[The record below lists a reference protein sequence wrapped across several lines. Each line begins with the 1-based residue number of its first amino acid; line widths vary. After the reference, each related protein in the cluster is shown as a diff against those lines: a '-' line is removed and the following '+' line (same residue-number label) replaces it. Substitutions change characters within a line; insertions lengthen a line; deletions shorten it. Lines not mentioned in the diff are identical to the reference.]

1 MKTRNCIHSRR
12 STKTAELVILSSSLL
27 LSTVGCSSSSNS
39 NGTCASGSGPVAG
52 SADNHCVDSSGAP
65 ITQTIGM
72 CTTDGTSMGT
82 ATGST
87 GTSMGGQTTGT
98 QDFVVRYSN
107 AANDDDCKYSVSFQN
122 SCVALNTPVTFTVN
136 LKRKAD
142 GSAATGADP
151 NSPEIYMAD
160 DASHISP
167 SNNIKAPE
175 GPAGTYAIGPIVFD
189 KSGRWVV
196 RFHFFESCSDVPDDS
211 PHGHVAFYIDVP

>member
-1 MKTRNCIHSRR
+1 MKTSNCVHSRR
-12 STKTAELVILSSSLL
+12 STKTAKLAVLISSLL
-27 LSTVGCSSSSNS
+27 LSTVGCSSSSDS
-39 NGTCASGSGPVAG
+39 NGMCASGSGPVAG
-52 SADNHCVDSSGAP
+52 SADNHCVDGSGAP
-65 ITQTIGM
+65 ITQTIGV
-72 CTTDGTSMGT
+72 CTADGTG
-82 ATGST
+82 A
-87 GTSMGGQTTGT
+87 GGQTSGT
-98 QDFVVRYSN
+98 EDFVVRYSN
-107 AANDDDCKYSVSFQN
+107 AAYDDDCKYSVSFQN
-122 SCVALNTPVTFTVN
+122 SCVALNTPVTFTVT

-160 DASHISP
+160 DTSHISP

>member
-1 MKTRNCIHSRR
+1 MKTPNCIHSRR
-12 STKTAELVILSSSLL
+12 STKTAEAVVLISSLL
-27 LSTVGCSSSSNS
+27 LSTVGCSSSSDS

-65 ITQTIGM
+65 ITQNIGV
-72 CTTDGTSMGT
+72 CTADGTG
-82 ATGST
+82 A
-87 GTSMGGQTTGT
+87 GGQTSVTE
-98 QDFVVRYSN
+98 DFVVRYSN
-107 AANDDDCKYSVSFQN
+107 AAYDDDCKYSVSFQN
-122 SCVALNTPVTFTVN
+122 SCVALNTPVTFNVT
-136 LKRKAD
+136 LKRKVD
-142 GSAATGADP
+142 GSVATGADP